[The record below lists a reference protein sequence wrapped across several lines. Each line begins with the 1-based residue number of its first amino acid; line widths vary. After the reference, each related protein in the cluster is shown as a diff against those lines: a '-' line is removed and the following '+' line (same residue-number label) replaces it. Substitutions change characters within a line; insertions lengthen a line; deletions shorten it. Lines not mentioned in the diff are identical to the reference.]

1 MSEQP
6 RTKLEVQGVSK
17 HFTLP
22 TGEPVI
28 AVSDISFDVH
38 ENEFCV
44 LLGPSGCGKST
55 VLRLIAGLEEP
66 SSGSLM
72 LEGNDILGT
81 DHERGMVFQRATPRL
96 TG

>member
-1 MSEQP
+1 MSEQK

-38 ENEFCV
+38 ENEFC
-44 LLGPSGCGKST
+44 
-55 VLRLIAGLEEP
+55 A
-66 SSGSLM
+66 SGSIRLRQVYCSATHC
-72 LEGNDILGT
+72 GT
-81 DHERGMVFQRATPRL
+81 RRTKLRQPHAGRE
-96 TG
+96 